1 MAGENYVGITA
12 GAVVLWVNS
21 LDYVFLGNVTQL
33 IALVYLVGGIILK
46 LESRLTGKKLVNKLE
61 YNEFMAW
68 KKERENNAQSG
79 D

>member
-1 MAGENYVGITA
+1 MAGENYVGVTA

-21 LDYVFLGNVTQL
+21 LDYVFLGNITQL